1 MSTNKP
7 VATDLANKR
16 VSMITGLIK
25 QLKLVW
31 LLFQDKRVS
40 IWAKSVIPIALI
52 YLISPVDFIPGILL
66 PGLGALDDMGVV
78 LLGMALMVKLS
89 PPEIV
94 QYYLHQLE
102 YGNDFYKDGETV
114 DTTYRVVDED

>member
-1 MSTNKP
+1 MSNNTPVTTNP
-7 VATDLANKR
+7 TEKR
-16 VSMITGLIK
+16 LSMLTGMIK

-31 LLFQDKRVS
+31 LLFRDKRVS
-40 IWAKSVIPIALI
+40 IWAKSVIPIALL

-94 QYYLHQLE
+94 QYYLNQLE
-102 YGNDFYKDGETV
+102 YGNDFYSDGKTV
-114 DTTYRVVDED
+114 DTTYRVMDED

>member
-1 MSTNKP
+1 MSDNKP

-16 VSMITGLIK
+16 VSMLTGMLK

-40 IWAKSVIPIALI
+40 IWAKSVVPIALL
-52 YLISPVDFIPGILL
+52 YLISPVDIIPGFLL
-66 PGLGALDDMGVV
+66 PGLGALDDMGVI
-78 LLGMALMVKLS
+78 LLGMSLFVKLS

-102 YGNDFYKDGETV
+102 YGNDFYDEGETV
-114 DTTYRVVDED
+114 DTTYRIVDED

>member
-1 MSTNKP
+1 MSNNKP
-7 VATDLANKR
+7 ATTNLASKR
-16 VSMITGLIK
+16 VSMLTGMIK

-31 LLFQDKRVS
+31 LLFRDKRVS
-40 IWAKSVIPIALI
+40 VWAKSVIPIALL

-78 LLGMALMVKLS
+78 LLGMSLFVKLS
-89 PPEIV
+89 PPELV

-102 YGNDFYKDGETV
+102 YGNDFYSDGETV

>member
-1 MSTNKP
+1 MSDNKQM
-7 VATDLANKR
+7 VTDLASKR
-16 VSMITGLIK
+16 ASMLTGMIK

-40 IWAKSVIPIALI
+40 IWAKSVIPIALL
-52 YLISPVDFIPGILL
+52 YLVSPVDFIPGILL
-66 PGLGALDDMGVV
+66 PGLGALDDMGVM
-78 LLGMALMVKLS
+78 LLGMSLFVKLS

-94 QYYLHQLE
+94 QYYMHQLE
-102 YGNDFYKDGETV
+102 YGDDFYSDSETV

>member
-1 MSTNKP
+1 MSGNTP
-7 VATDLANKR
+7 VTKNPMDKR
-16 VSMITGLIK
+16 LSMLSGMMK

-31 LLFQDKRVS
+31 LLFRDKRVS
-40 IWAKSVIPIALI
+40 VWAKSVIPIALL
-52 YLISPVDFIPGILL
+52 YLISPIDFIPGMLL
-66 PGLGALDDMGVV
+66 PGLGALDDMGVI
-78 LLGMALMVKLS
+78 LLGMSLFVKLS

-102 YGNDFYKDGETV
+102 YGNDFYSDGETV